1 MRFERVAAAITAQEH
16 RLLVALTTG
25 MSQVIIARFVVQA
38 LAIHIMT
45 LGVADPAFF
54 RQHDGD
60 RFTWHQITLGQR
72 FGFFAFDQW

>member
-1 MRFERVAAAITAQEH
+1 
-16 RLLVALTTG
+16 
-25 MSQVIIARFVVQA
+25 
-38 LAIHIMT
+38 MT
-45 LGVADPAFF
+45 FGVTDPAFF